1 MKKTVLF
8 VLAVIFLSAVVQSC
22 HKDNN
27 SNRVIK
33 VYNVSGL
40 FSLTGNGSTL
50 GVNSKAA
57 VSIAVTDINNYLTA
71 KNADF
76 RMSADFYDTQFEPAT
91 AAQDF
96 MKAAAGGT
104 HYIIGPQ
111 TSAELG
117 AINTK
122 ADSDNVIVVSQ
133 GSTASTLAIA
143 GDAVFRFC
151 PPDNVEGA
159 AIANSIYK
167 AGVRGLVTI
176 ARNDAGNLG
185 LQTATGSSFTTLGG
199 HISALAA
206 YSTTAADFTA
216 QIALLH
222 SQVTQLAA
230 TYGMANVAIY
240 LASFE
245 ECTQLF
251 QQAATDP
258 VIGKVRWYG
267 GDGAVLSAAL
277 TADPTA
283 ADFAIATSFY
293 APTFGLPAA
302 LKAKWQPIS
311 NLVMAATNIQPDAFA
326 LSTYDAMWVIEKTI
340 EVSEN
345 KNVTFDQLKANFA
358 AQANAYTGITGP
370 TALDKNGDRAGGVF
384 DYYGLLKTGSAYS
397 WMLVGQSGN

>member
-1 MKKTVLF
+1 MKKTLSFIV
-8 VLAVIFLSAVVQSC
+8 AVIFLSAVVQSC
-22 HKDNN
+22 HKDGN
-27 SNRVIK
+27 SNKVKK

-76 RMSADFYDTQFEPAT
+76 RMSADFYDTRLDPAT

-96 MKAAAGGT
+96 MKAVGSGT

-122 ADSDNVIVVSQ
+122 ADSDSVIVVSQ
-133 GSTASTLAIA
+133 GSTASSLAIA

-167 AGVRGLVTI
+167 AGIRGLVTV
-176 ARNDAGNLG
+176 ARNDTGNLG
-185 LQTATGSSFTTLGG
+185 LQTATGASFTTLGG
-199 HISALAA
+199 QISALAA
-206 YSTTAADFTA
+206 YSTTATDFTA

-222 SQVTQLAA
+222 TQVTQLAA
-230 TYGMANVAIY
+230 TYGMANVAVY

-258 VIGKVRWYG
+258 VISQVRWYG

-277 TADPTA
+277 TANSAA

-293 APTFGLPAA
+293 APAFGLPAA
-302 LKAKWQPIS
+302 LKAKWQPVS
-311 NLVMAATNIQPDAFA
+311 DLVTAATNIEPDAFA
-326 LSTYDAMWVIEKTI
+326 LSTYDALWVIEKTI

-345 KNVTFDQLKANFA
+345 KNITFAQLKANFA
-358 AQANAYTGITGP
+358 AQANAYTGITGS
-370 TALDKNGDRAGGVF
+370 TTLDKNGDRASGVF
-384 DYYGLLKTGSAYS
+384 DYYGLLKTGSTYS
-397 WMLVGQSGN
+397 WTLVGQSDN

>member
-1 MKKTVLF
+1 MKKIISFIV
-8 VLAVIFLSAVVQSC
+8 AVIFLLIVVQSC
-22 HKDNN
+22 RKSDNN
-27 SNRVIK
+27 KVK
-33 VYNVSGL
+33 QVYNVSGL
-40 FSLTGNGSTL
+40 FSLTGNGSSL

-57 VSIAVTDINNYLTA
+57 VNIAVTDINNYLQA

-76 RMSADFYDTQFEPAT
+76 RMSADFYDTKLDPAT
-91 AAQDF
+91 TVQDF
-96 MKAAAGGT
+96 AKIVGAGT
-104 HYIIGPQ
+104 HYVIGPQ
-111 TSAELG
+111 TSADLG
-117 AINTK
+117 VINLS
-122 ADSDNVIVVSQ
+122 ADSNNVIVVSQ
-133 GSTASTLAIA
+133 GSTASSLAIA

-167 AGVRGLVTI
+167 AGVRGLVTL

-199 HISALAA
+199 HVSALAA
-206 YSTTAADFTA
+206 YSITATDFTA
-216 QIALLH
+216 QIASLH
-222 SQVTQLAA
+222 TQVTQLAA

-245 ECTQLF
+245 EFTQLF

-258 VIGKVRWYG
+258 VISKVRWYG
-267 GDGAVLSAAL
+267 GDGAVLSATL
-277 TADPTA
+277 TANPTA

-311 NLVMAATNIQPDAFA
+311 DLVTATTGIQPDAFA
-326 LSTYDAMWVIEKTI
+326 LSTYDIMWVIEKTI

-345 KNVTFDQLKANFA
+345 KNVSFTQLKVNFA

-370 TALDKNGDRAGGVF
+370 TALDPNGDRAGGVF
-384 DYYGLLKTGSAYS
+384 DYYGLLKTGSSYS
-397 WMLVGQSGN
+397 WTLVGQSGN

>member
-1 MKKTVLF
+1 MKKIVLF
-8 VLAVIFLSAVVQSC
+8 VVAMISLSAVVQSC
-22 HKDNN
+22 RKAG
-27 SNRVIK
+27 SNKVIK

-76 RMSADFYDTQFEPAT
+76 RMSADFYDTQLDPAT

-96 MKAAAGGT
+96 VKTVGT
-104 HYIIGPQ
+104 GTRYVIGPQ

-133 GSTASTLAIA
+133 GSTASSLAIA

-151 PPDNVEGA
+151 PPDKVEGA

-167 AGVRGLVTI
+167 SGVRGLVTV

-206 YSTTAADFTA
+206 YSTTATDFTA

-230 TYGMANVAIY
+230 TYGIANVAIY

-245 ECTQLF
+245 ECAELF
-251 QQAATDP
+251 QQAAADP
-258 VIGKVRWYG
+258 VISKVRWYG

-277 TADPTA
+277 TAVPVA

-311 NLVMAATNIQPDAFA
+311 DLVMAATNIQPDAFA
-326 LSTYDAMWVIEKTI
+326 LSAYDAMWVIEKTI

-345 KNVTFDQLKANFA
+345 KNTTFTQLKANFA

-370 TALDKNGDRAGGVF
+370 TALDQNGDRAGGVF
-384 DYYGLLKTGSAYS
+384 DYYGLLKTGSTYS
-397 WMLVGQSGN
+397 WTLVGQSG